1 MDMGEKETF
10 FSPALHHTQKLIQNH
25 QDLKI
30 SKLKLQ

>member
-1 MDMGEKETF
+1 MDMGKVN
-10 FSPALHHTQKLIQNH
+10 FSPAFHHTQKLIQNH